1 MNIIEHIK
9 NSVEAVGCA
18 FLYNAEGEM
27 NDIVARCPELQNGGV
42 ACICYLLK
50 NGTAVQVGGA
60 WRERLNVG
68 LFFSMVAEYDFSGE
82 ENEERIDICKR
93 YALRWLQSLVGS
105 NALRLV
111 SVNSTERVYNTT
123 TDILTAY
130 AVNVTIESIEGVST
144 CNMKA

>member
-9 NSVEAVGCA
+9 NSVEEVGCA

-68 LFFSMVAEYDFSGE
+68 LFFSMVAEYDFGGE
-82 ENEERIDICKR
+82 ENEERVDICKR

-105 NALRLV
+105 DAIRLV

-130 AVNVTIESIEGVST
+130 AVNVTIESIEGIST
-144 CNMKA
+144 CNTKA